1 MVPVEVTELVGAVP
15 TGRIRHVID
24 DNALSRGDS
33 RVPHGVVD
41 GEIDDL
47 ACAGIGVDTH
57 TEGATFVG
65 RILCGSLQAS
75 ILTRDRLGLLHRGL
89 VHGDTVGI
97 GGFLASSHVVVDV
110 AVWPQSYQAQGG
122 EGTDDDEDDDQRDLS
137 WPKWSGA
144 SRIEIAR
151 MWYGMG
157 LMMCRGVAVQMT
169 VCHVGLIPCGRGLVA
184 CGGAGTLVPHTY
196 QSSRCDKN
204 GRVPNCSTRDKMW
217 PPSVTPGRPA

>member
-1 MVPVEVTELVGAVP
+1 MSGERVGFTGAEALELPGW
-15 TGRIRHVID
+15 RHVYSGKVRDLYEPADAEPGRRRFDAARFLRLLRGRSI
-24 DNALSRGDS
+24 LFVGDS
-33 RVPHGVVD
+33 
-41 GEIDDL
+41 
-47 ACAGIGVDTH
+47 
-57 TEGATFVG
+57 
-65 RILCGSLQAS
+65 
-75 ILTRDRLGLLHRGL
+75 
-89 VHGDTVGI
+89 
-97 GGFLASSHVVVDV
+97 LASSHVVVDV

-144 SRIEIAR
+144 SRIGIAR

-196 QSSRCDKN
+196 QSPRCDKN
-204 GRVPNCSTRDKMW
+204 GRVSNCSTCDENVGVVRHTR
-217 PPSVTPGRPA
+217 SVCMTRPGCFADP